1 MKLNELKSI
10 LATNE
15 NVEFE
20 LPSGELVE
28 THFHVTEVGQISKHF
43 VDCGGTLRTERVVN
57 FQLWVAN
64 DTDHS
69 LKAPKLLKI
78 IDIAENMLGI
88 QNDEIEVEYQQES
101 ITKYGLDYNG
111 THFVLTSKQTACLA
125 SDACGIPSDKLPASK
140 TSGAVSCI
148 PGGGCC

>member
-57 FQLWVAN
+57 FQL
-64 DTDHS
+64 
-69 LKAPKLLKI
+69 
-78 IDIAENMLGI
+78 
-88 QNDEIEVEYQQES
+88 
-101 ITKYGLDYNG
+101 
-111 THFVLTSKQTACLA
+111 
-125 SDACGIPSDKLPASK
+125 
-140 TSGAVSCI
+140 
-148 PGGGCC
+148 